1 MFRKLFI
8 VLLGPWGAMSML
20 AQSEVTFSVDISNVD
35 YSGPVYVSGNTI
47 DGWCGTCTPMSDPD
61 GDGIYETTLYLAPGP
76 HEFKYLLGG
85 WNDAEFFDPSAP
97 CTLTTG
103 DFTNRY
109 IDVAAGYTALPTVCY
124 NQCVGC
130 DFTQPVTFEVD
141 MRRHV
146 TGYQG
151 VFIAG
156 DFNGWDGMA
165 TPMFDPDGDDIW
177 SVTLNLPLGF
187 YNFRFVNNGT
197 SYEFP
202 PSECVEPVWNDR
214 VIEVAYTD
222 GEPMFFSACY
232 ASCEAICEPMPTAQ
246 VTFQVD
252 MSAQVLSDEGV
263 FMMSNINDNWYV
275 NEYIVAMSDPDGDQI
290 YTVTLPVSE
299 LAMFDYLFMNGNPY
313 DGSWSSIQFYEQVE
327 GNCDLLTSGLRH
339 HDRTGETTE
348 VLPVVCFGQCDA
360 SCAPTTGCM
369 DPSACNYN
377 PAANVAAGCT
387 YPTPGLDCLGRCT
400 AGGFEDQPHVLRY
413 TEDFSSF
420 AVGDLITE
428 ADPGRWIRWSADAGP
443 EIDAVITEA
452 EGDQAV
458 RVWVDS
464 GTGHAT
470 DVVLLLNQ
478 SEGVVDFSFDLKIA
492 AGHGAYFNFQGT
504 STPGESFG
512 PQMYIF
518 PDGNW
523 VLDGTNL
530 FSLSGSGFPVDSYTY
545 ANIHFTIDL
554 DADVLWL
561 FIDGELIGQETFP
574 VDLGGVDFYA
584 HNPEGW
590 SSDYEV
596 DNIRLTLPALN
607 VDLACQTPGCT
618 YPDADNYAADAT
630 TDDGTCTFTTGG
642 TCVGDLNYDETVSV
656 ADMLLLLGAFGT
668 DCE

>member
-1 MFRKLFI
+1 MLRKLLI
-8 VLLGPWGAMSML
+8 LMIWPLGAMCAL
-20 AQSEVTFSVDISNVD
+20 AQSEVTFSVDISNED
-35 YSGPVYVSGNTI
+35 YVGPVYVSGGTI
-47 DGWCGTCTPMSDPD
+47 DGWCGTCAEMSDPD
-61 GDGIYETTLYLAPGP
+61 GDGIYETTLSLAPGP
-76 HEFKYLLGG
+76 HEFKYTLGG
-85 WNDAEFFDPSAP
+85 WDAAEYFDPSAP
-97 CTLTTG
+97 CTLTT
-103 DFTNRY
+103 DEFTNRY
-109 IDVAAGYTALPTVCY
+109 IEVDTGYTALPTVCF
-124 NQCVGC
+124 NQCVSC
-130 DFTQPVTFEVD
+130 DFLQPVTFEVD
-141 MRRHV
+141 MRLLT
-146 TGYQG
+146 TGDQG

-165 TPMFDPDGDDIW
+165 TPMSDPDGDDIW
-177 SVTLNLPLGF
+177 SVTLNMPLGF
-187 YNFRFVNNGT
+187 HSFRFVNNGT
-197 SYEFP
+197 VFEFP
-202 PSECVEPVWNDR
+202 PAECVEPEWNNR
-214 VIEVAYTD
+214 VIEVVNTGGA
-222 GEPMFFSACY
+222 PLVFSACWE
-232 ASCEAICEPMPTAQ
+232 SCEAICEPLPTSE

-252 MSAQVLSDEGV
+252 MSAQIISDEGV
-263 FMMSNINDNWYV
+263 FMISNVNDNW
-275 NEYIVAMSDPDGDQI
+275 NLLDYIVEMSDPDGDQI
-290 YTVTLPVSE
+290 YSVTLSVSD
-299 LAMFDYLFMNGNPY
+299 LAWFNYLFVNGNPW
-313 DGSWSSIQFYEQVE
+313 DGSPTAVEFYEQNM
-327 GNCDLLTSGLRH
+327 GDCDVSGLRYH
-339 HDRTGETTE
+339 ERTGAPTE

-360 SCAPTTGCM
+360 DCGPTAGCM
-369 DPSACNYN
+369 DHAACNYN
-377 PAANVAAGCT
+377 PAANVEAECT
-387 YPTPGLDCLGRCT
+387 YPEPGLDCLGRCT
-400 AGGFEDQPHVLRY
+400 AAGFDDQPHVARY
-413 TEDFSSF
+413 HEDFSGF

-443 EIDAVITEA
+443 EIDAAITEA

-458 RVWVDS
+458 RIWVDTA
-464 GTGHAT
+464 TGQQS
-470 DVVLLLNQ
+470 DVILLLNQ

-523 VLDGTNL
+523 VLDGPNL

-554 DADVLWL
+554 DADILWL
-561 FIDGELIGQETFP
+561 LIDGELMGQETFP
-574 VDLGGVDFYA
+574 VDLVGVDFYA

-596 DNIRLTLPALN
+596 DNIRLTLPAMN

-642 TCVGDLNYDETVSV
+642 TCIGDLNYDETVSV